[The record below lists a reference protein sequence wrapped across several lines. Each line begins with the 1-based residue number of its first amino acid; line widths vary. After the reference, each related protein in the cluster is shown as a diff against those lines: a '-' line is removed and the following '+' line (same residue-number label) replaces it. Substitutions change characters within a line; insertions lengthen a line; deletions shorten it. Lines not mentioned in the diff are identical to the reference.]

1 MNNFFLIFSVFAVP
15 MRSLQFLRS
24 FIKFSFLLNFCS
36 LVVLS
41 VAYNSLIEIKTRARI
56 RGGIKALCELLKS
69 ASDEKVS
76 CICLD

>member
-41 VAYNSLIEIKTRARI
+41 VAYNSLIEIKTRQGFEAVSRLCANFSRARLM
-56 RGGIKALCELLKS
+56 KK
-69 ASDEKVS
+69 
-76 CICLD
+76 